1 MEDKILVTSQR
12 YNIQKLLKTFII
24 IAFAGA
30 IIFSLAIIIDQ
41 WSYYYFLEDYYKYK
55 STLEFLNRVDF
66 CDNGFSFAIHEYFDL
81 GCFFWAILILGGIS
95 GIGLIIYGWLHSYE
109 LIVTDKRIYGK
120 VAFGK
125 RVDLP
130 LDSVSATATIQT
142 LKGISVSTSS
152 GRISFLAIK
161 NAKEIYEVI
170 NNLLIKRQ
178 NEKKTPE
185 VIIQDTVKTDEAD
198 QIKKYKDLLDSGV
211 ISQEE
216 FDAKKKQLLSL

>member
-24 IAFAGA
+24 ISFAGA

-55 STLEFLNRVDF
+55 STLEFLNCVDF
-66 CDNGFSFAIHEYFDL
+66 CDNGFSFAIHEYFDS

-142 LKGISVSTSS
+142 FKGISVSTSS

-178 NEKKTPE
+178 NEKKPSE
-185 VIIQDTVKTDEAD
+185 IIIQDTVKTDEAD

-216 FDAKKKQLLSL
+216 FDAKKKQLLGL

>member
-12 YNIQKLLKTFII
+12 YNIQKLLKTFLIVG
-24 IAFAGA
+24 AAGA
-30 IIFSLAIIIDQ
+30 VIFFLINLIGYWDYYDMLID
-41 WSYYYFLEDYYKYK
+41 YGEYRLFLEGY
-55 STLEFLNRVDF
+55 
-66 CDNGFSFAIHEYFDL
+66 DNGFSYGLATYFEDKL
-81 GCFFWAILILGGIS
+81 YIFSLLILAVISIIGIFA
-95 GIGLIIYGWLHSYE
+95 YGWLHSYE

-130 LDSVSATATIQT
+130 LDSVSATATIQA

-152 GRISFLAIK
+152 GKISFLAIK

>member
-66 CDNGFSFAIHEYFDL
+66 CDNGFSFAIHEYFDS

-178 NEKKTPE
+178 NEKKPSE
-185 VIIQDTVKTDEAD
+185 IIIQDTVKTDEAD

-216 FDAKKKQLLSL
+216 FDAKKKQLLGL